1 MEIPHWFEEGWIDTD
16 AKALGLYMALL
27 YSRFKIVPPRFRF
40 LFRDR
45 IDINREVKAAI
56 ANVLTGEEEYEAW
69 KSARLFLSWLYIF
82 QISFRNAEEL
92 VRSVEKSITRLENI
106 ERNHYSRFRKACY
119 KYFKKEC
126 IEDLEEED
134 KKDLKKMLKCLKMEH
149 FTDISALGS
158 TFTPFFDSSTS
169 FIYKSLTNEGL
180 ESLDKNEREKQE
192 SRIRNIINALIRSG
206 ILWFK
211 EIIPA
216 PFLEDEFVEKL
227 APPEEETEVEM
238 IRVREEVKDVIAI
251 KEEERRK
258 YEGKTPAKEI
268 LESIVADVLKDLGL
282 RVKINEMLKT
292 REGMIEADVWGTK
305 LVGNTRFYVYASCKN
320 WNREV
325 DRNVIFSEVGRI
337 SNLIQSPH
345 LKIFIAKKLTESARE
360 TALID
365 GFTVIELGEK
375 AETNNAEE
383 IYNIVYKHLR
393 GLFIEIAPPELQK
406 FAKEAREISERL
418 RTLAEEIERIR

>member
-16 AKALGLYMALL
+16 AKALGLYIALL
-27 YSRFKIVPPRFRF
+27 YSRFRSVPLDWSKNSTMESVRSEAGR
-40 LFRDR
+40 
-45 IDINREVKAAI
+45 
-56 ANVLTGEEEYEAW
+56 VLTGKDGYEAW
-69 KSARLFLSWLYIF
+69 KSAGAFLERLYAHEYSEEDRR
-82 QISFRNAEEL
+82 FRDAETVITQLE
-92 VRSVEKSITRLENI
+92 SIEGN
-106 ERNHYSRFRKACY
+106 YYDRFRKACY
-119 KYFKKEC
+119 KYFERRY
-126 IEDLEEED
+126 IEGLRDED
-134 KKDLKKMLKCLKMEH
+134 KKRFKVILKGAKIRYSNTVSGSIHTEIL
-149 FTDISALGS
+149 SASDAYSLLTG
-158 TFTPFFDSSTS
+158 
-169 FIYKSLTNEGL
+169 KSLYNLNE
-180 ESLDKNEREKQE
+180 NERKEQE
-192 SRIRNIINALIRSG
+192 SRMSNVINALIYSR

-227 APPEEETEVEM
+227 APPEEETEVEIP
-238 IRVREEVKDVIAI
+238 IRVGEEVKEVKIAI
-251 KEEERRK
+251 KEEGRRK

-282 RVKINEMLKT
+282 RVKTNEMLKT
-292 REGMIEADVWGTK
+292 REGMIEVDVWGTK